1 MGGPNVKAAAYLA
14 GCIGR
19 SAGVLAALA
28 LSGSRLLWQKRAL
41 LTVTSLT
48 TALIAM
54 RQPIAAGISRWR
66 TAVKPMLPTRLA
78 LILVA
83 LLFCALAASAYGIV
97 LVAGQQILRAQAEN
111 SSTEWMRSLTASG
124 MDLRDVFAGK
134 PPTPAALAEIDRLE
148 NFGGILKLAVID
160 PAGHVRFESRVGG
173 ASLGYLLKVDPET
186 NENAPGA
193 KFARARQGKVD
204 FREQRFDG
212 PSGTFYFVQVTV
224 PVENGH
230 DVIGIVDFDMDMTP
244 GYHSLWRILTNA
256 AISFGLILAVAF
268 GLPGIGYWL
277 RTREQKKAERQ
288 LNFLSNHDALTEL
301 ANRGAAMRHLE
312 TLMATHSTDAP
323 RVGVLCMDLDHFKEI
338 NDTLGHAAGDLLLKD
353 VADRLRSALRPGELA
368 ARTAGDEF
376 IIIREGVAGRE
387 GAEVLAERLL
397 ASFAQPFV
405 YGEQSLR
412 IGPSIGIALSP
423 DDGATPELLVK
434 KADLALHAVKS
445 SERGRFKFYEAAMDL
460 HSQRRRN
467 VSERVREACEN
478 NGFQLNFQPIYSLA
492 TGLLAGFE
500 SLIRLPQADGSMV
513 SPAEFIPI
521 AEELGLITRIGAW
534 VLDTACEQAAQWPHD
549 LTVAVNISPA
559 EFREG
564 KVVERVAAALAKSGL
579 KPERLEIE
587 VTEGVLLAD
596 TDTTRKTMDGLK
608 ALGVAIVLD
617 DFGTGYSS
625 LSYLWQF
632 RFDKIKIDQSFV
644 RAIGTNGN
652 VTDIIRTIVA
662 LGRALDVRVTA
673 EGVETEAQAAVL
685 RAMRCD
691 LVQGYLYGAP
701 VAQPEVPAFVSRP
714 LPHSLAAGAASRQRT
729 IDERAVTRRV
739 ADRLG

>member
-14 GCIGR
+14 GCAGKAA
-19 SAGVLAALA
+19 SALVAFASGSSQRLWHKLALLRVAPFRAALA
-28 LSGSRLLWQKRAL
+28 KAANQLRAFI
-41 LTVTSLT
+41 T
-48 TALIAM
+48 
-54 RQPIAAGISRWR
+54 
-66 TAVKPMLPTRLA
+66 PMLPGKLA
-78 LILVA
+78 QILA
-83 LLFCALAASAYGIV
+83 GLLFLMLVASAYGIV
-97 LVAGQQILRAQAEN
+97 VVAGQQILRAQAEN
-111 SSTEWMRSLTASG
+111 SSRGWMHSLMADG
-124 MDLRDVFAGK
+124 INLRDVFAGK
-134 PPTPAALAEIDRLE
+134 PPSPAALATLDRVQAV
-148 NFGGILKLAVID
+148 GGILKLAVID
-160 PAGHVRFESRVGG
+160 RTGHVQFETSAGG
-173 ASLGYLLKVDPET
+173 ANLGRPPLTDLALD
-186 NENAPGA
+186 ENAPGA
-193 KFARARQGKVD
+193 VIARARPGKVD
-204 FREQRFDG
+204 FREQRFEG
-212 PSGTFYFVQVTV
+212 PNDTSYFVQVTV
-224 PVENGH
+224 PVEEGQR
-230 DVIGIVDFDMDMTP
+230 VIGVVDFYMDMTES
-244 GYHSLWRILTNA
+244 YRSLWRILTNA
-256 AISFGLILAVAF
+256 VISFGLILAVAF
-268 GLPGIGYWL
+268 GLPGAGYWL
-277 RTREQKKAERQ
+277 RTRQQKQAERQ
-288 LNFLSNHDALTEL
+288 LSFLSSHDALTEL
-301 ANRGAAMRHLE
+301 ANRSAAMRHLE
-312 TLMATHSTDAP
+312 TLMAASHTETP
-323 RVGVLCMDLDHFKEI
+323 RAGVLCMDLDHFKEI
-338 NDTLGHAAGDLLLKD
+338 NDTLGHKAGDQLLKH
-353 VADRLRSALRPGELA
+353 VADRLRSALLPGEFA

-423 DDGATPELLVK
+423 DDGCTPEILVK

-445 SERGRFKFYEAAMDL
+445 NERGTFKFYDAAMDL
-460 HSQRRRN
+460 HSQRRRSI
-467 VSERVREACEN
+467 SEQVREACEN
-478 NGFQLNFQPIYSLA
+478 AGFQLNFQPVYSLA

-500 SLIRLPQADGSMV
+500 SLIRLPKADGSMV

-534 VLDTACEQAAQWPHD
+534 VLDTACEQAAQWPDD

-564 KVVERVAAALAKSGL
+564 KVVERVAAALTKSGL

-587 VTEGVLLAD
+587 VTEGVLLAN
-596 TDTTRKTMDGLK
+596 TDTTRRTMEGLK

-644 RAIGTNGN
+644 RAIGTNDN
-652 VTDIIRTIVA
+652 VTDIIRTIIA

-729 IDERAVTRRV
+729 IDERAVTRRL
-739 ADRLG
+739 ADRLA